1 MRHLLVHQ
9 GRLVDLQ
16 LQGVQLLLL
25 DQVGLS
31 LLSHQVHHFG
41 PVEKLHCYVMTQQQ
55 NNADNTTVMRNCI

>member
-1 MRHLLVHQ
+1 MRNSTYLLVHQ

-16 LQGVQLLLL
+16 LQGVQPLLL

-41 PVEKLHCYVMTQQQ
+41 PVEKLYCYVMT
-55 NNADNTTVMRNCI
+55 